1 MYFNLDILRGIV
13 MKRILTIILSL
24 ILILAS
30 VTGCNSAQIDN
41 TPNTSVPSQMSSCP
55 SSGYESQGSEP
66 TQETSLPTTPTIPD
80 PPPADSEPLFQY
92 DPYMISADAQ
102 SYYTEREYSL
112 YCKMIDSILSYN
124 GVVEGLASEDEAWKL
139 WRFLLSEFVPVR
151 SLIQTYADSS
161 EPFLYENSTL
171 ILKFKANE
179 VICEENYRSFEK
191 IMNEALSLI
200 QEDDSDWSHIA
211 KLYLYVSEHMIY
223 GSPYQTYGVHP
234 DLYNCI
240 IYKMGECV
248 EYASYLNMLANQIG
262 FETILARSLGKD
274 GFEGA
279 DHAWS
284 MICIGGQ
291 WYHFDACWQAPHL
304 AHDNMDYFAFSTQE
318 RYDSLASNNSW
329 GMTGEVEMFCQHNYT
344 NQRTKLPYCETGMS
358 EDQRVQ
364 LYLSVI
370 DDYRAGISKDIPD
383 NMLETYIDSAIE
395 KVQNS
400 LANGETVGIQFEIKN
415 GTLNSAVKNLI
426 LTYSP
431 EDLENYPELENDA
444 DRCIISTIILKH
456 IDQSDFRSMLYF
468 IIKEDIVIDQSVELI
483 LL

>member
-1 MYFNLDILRGIV
+1 
-13 MKRILTIILSL
+13 
-24 ILILAS
+24 
-30 VTGCNSAQIDN
+30 
-41 TPNTSVPSQMSSCP
+41 
-55 SSGYESQGSEP
+55 
-66 TQETSLPTTPTIPD
+66 
-80 PPPADSEPLFQY
+80 
-92 DPYMISADAQ
+92 
-102 SYYTEREYSL
+102 
-112 YCKMIDSILSYN
+112 
-124 GVVEGLASEDEAWKL
+124 
-139 WRFLLSEFVPVR
+139 
-151 SLIQTYADSS
+151 
-161 EPFLYENSTL
+161 
-171 ILKFKANE
+171 
-179 VICEENYRSFEK
+179 
-191 IMNEALSLI
+191 
-200 QEDDSDWSHIA
+200 
-211 KLYLYVSEHMIY
+211 
-223 GSPYQTYGVHP
+223 
-234 DLYNCI
+234 
-240 IYKMGECV
+240 
-248 EYASYLNMLANQIG
+248 MLANQIG

-456 IDQSDFRSMLYF
+456 IDQSDLRSMLYF

>member
-1 MYFNLDILRGIV
+1 
-13 MKRILTIILSL
+13 MKKISLMILSL
-24 ILILAS
+24 ILIFAS
-30 VTGCNSAQIDN
+30 VTGC
-41 TPNTSVPSQMSSCP
+41 TSVQINNPPNDSEPSQMSSSP
-55 SSGYESQGSEP
+55 SSSYESQGSEP
-66 TQETSLPTTPTIPD
+66 TREPSLPTTPTTT
-80 PPPADSEPLFQY
+80 DSPIDDNDPLFQY
-92 DPYMISADAQ
+92 DKYMVSADAQ

-112 YCKMIDSILSYN
+112 YCKMIDSLLSYN
-124 GVVEGLASEDEAWKL
+124 GVVEGFVSEDEAWKL
-139 WRFLLSEFVPVR
+139 WGFLLSEFVPAR
-151 SLIQTYADSS
+151 SMIQTYADSS
-161 EPFLYENSTL
+161 EPFLYKNGTVT
-171 ILKFKANE
+171 LKFKADKAT
-179 VICEENYRSFEK
+179 CRENYASFEK

-200 QEDDSDWSHIA
+200 WEDDSPWQRIA
-211 KLYLYVSEHMIY
+211 KLYLYVSEHMVY

-240 IYKMGECV
+240 IYKIGECA
-248 EYASYLNMLANQIG
+248 EYACYLNMLANQIG
-262 FETILARSLGKD
+262 FETILASSFGKD

-291 WYHFDACWQAPHL
+291 WYHFDACWQAPLL

-344 NQRTKLPYCETGMS
+344 NQRTELPHCKTGMS

-395 KVQNS
+395 KVQDS
-400 LANGETVGIQFEIKN
+400 LANGETVGIKFEIKN

-444 DRCIISTIILKH
+444 DRCMVLSVVLMH
-456 IDQSDFRSMLYF
+456 IDQSDLRSMLFF

>member
-1 MYFNLDILRGIV
+1 
-13 MKRILTIILSL
+13 
-24 ILILAS
+24 
-30 VTGCNSAQIDN
+30 
-41 TPNTSVPSQMSSCP
+41 
-55 SSGYESQGSEP
+55 
-66 TQETSLPTTPTIPD
+66 
-80 PPPADSEPLFQY
+80 
-92 DPYMISADAQ
+92 
-102 SYYTEREYSL
+102 
-112 YCKMIDSILSYN
+112 
-124 GVVEGLASEDEAWKL
+124 
-139 WRFLLSEFVPVR
+139 
-151 SLIQTYADSS
+151 
-161 EPFLYENSTL
+161 
-171 ILKFKANE
+171 
-179 VICEENYRSFEK
+179 
-191 IMNEALSLI
+191 
-200 QEDDSDWSHIA
+200 
-211 KLYLYVSEHMIY
+211 
-223 GSPYQTYGVHP
+223 
-234 DLYNCI
+234 
-240 IYKMGECV
+240 MGECA
-248 EYASYLNMLANQIG
+248 EHACYLNMLANQIG
-262 FETILARSLGKD
+262 FETISARSLGKD

-284 MICIGGQ
+284 MICVEGK
-291 WYHFDACWQAPHL
+291 WYHFDACWQAPLPEHDHL
-304 AHDNMDYFAFSTQE
+304 DYFAFDTQY

-395 KVQNS
+395 KVQES

-456 IDQSDFRSMLYF
+456 IDQSDLRSMLYF

-483 LL
+483 LLQMDTNMTPAPSLHSELAFFML